1 MSVGTF
7 DFFEDSAFKM
17 IYSFHMPLF
26 MLLSG
31 YVSYWGCDKKLI
43 NIIIKRLRGV
53 GIPLLAWGTVD
64 FIVVSISASTF
75 NVRTWIHSI
84 VGIWFLWAVLCS
96 SIIVAIIHKLPV
108 NTLLKYSIMI
118 LSTELFVKM
127 PGGTLS
133 GFVYPYFIIGYA
145 MNEWNLFANKAY
157 RKVIQPI
164 CVIMWIVLLLFYKK
178 ESYIYV
184 SGLTWKIK
192 EIGLLGQI
200 EIDLYRYAIGLVGC
214 IAVIGMLEIL
224 YNRMVQ
230 KDCKQSKQ
238 VIEFLGI
245 IERFGLHTLEIYV
258 LQRIVL
264 ERCFVKAYEYVV
276 SLMGQNVMSI
286 NRVLYDFV
294 FTLMFA
300 ILIGYVLLRVS
311 EAVSKYPRLSW
322 LLFGK
327 RSVNTR
333 QFGHIGCQA
342 QERK

>member
-64 FIVVSISASTF
+64 FIIDSISTSTF

-145 MNEWNLFANKAY
+145 MNE
-157 RKVIQPI
+157 
-164 CVIMWIVLLLFYKK
+164 
-178 ESYIYV
+178 
-184 SGLTWKIK
+184 
-192 EIGLLGQI
+192 
-200 EIDLYRYAIGLVGC
+200 
-214 IAVIGMLEIL
+214 
-224 YNRMVQ
+224 
-230 KDCKQSKQ
+230 
-238 VIEFLGI
+238 
-245 IERFGLHTLEIYV
+245 
-258 LQRIVL
+258 
-264 ERCFVKAYEYVV
+264 
-276 SLMGQNVMSI
+276 
-286 NRVLYDFV
+286 
-294 FTLMFA
+294 
-300 ILIGYVLLRVS
+300 
-311 EAVSKYPRLSW
+311 
-322 LLFGK
+322 
-327 RSVNTR
+327 
-333 QFGHIGCQA
+333 
-342 QERK
+342 